1 MKLEGRLRDLAAAEV
16 LQLLAGS
23 RKSGTLT
30 VRAPLEGRVGWIRLH
45 TGRIVGAGQQPL
57 DSALGTAP
65 PDPGGPL
72 HGADVPT
79 ERLAL
84 LEATLT
90 VLQWREGTFTFDQ
103 RADGAEAPPGPHL
116 AVETVVMEAAM
127 RADAWARIADLVP
140 HARVVPTFGAVEPQ
154 QLPLLHL
161 AAHEWEL
168 LTRIDGQRDVQ
179 RLAELLGRDVVQVA
193 TLVHR
198 LIGTGLLALHDPGQ
212 AVRVHPTPPAVPAV
226 PDDAPSAP
234 EPSDLWIPG
243 RNDGYPADDLDGEE
257 DDSLFDPMRPIR
269 PAGTPGAVAS
279 GAVAPGAVA
288 SGRAEPSLPLEA
300 GATAPVVT
308 NVAGEAARR
317 CAAGDA
323 AARRGDLV
331 GALASWTAAV
341 REPQALPVAEAD
353 RVREAIAL
361 AARLHA
367 LLHPEHPIEERTGAC
382 PSWITPHG

>member
-1 MKLEGRLRDLAAAEV
+1 MKLEGRLRDLASAEV

-57 DSALGTAP
+57 DTALGTPA
-65 PDPGGPL
+65 PDPGGSL
-72 HGADVPT
+72 HAASVPT

-84 LEATLT
+84 LEETLA

-140 HARVVPTFGAVEPQ
+140 HARVIPTFDAVEPRR
-154 QLPLLHL
+154 LPLLHL
-161 AAHEWEL
+161 AAPEWEL

-179 RLAELLGRDVVQVA
+179 RLAELLGRDVVEVA

-198 LIGTGLLALHDPGQ
+198 LIGTGLLALHDPGHT
-212 AVRVHPTPPAVPAV
+212 VRVHPTPPAVPAV

-243 RNDGYPADDLDGEE
+243 RADGYPADDLGGEE

-269 PAGTPGAVAS
+269 PSGTPGGVS
-279 GAVAPGAVA
+279 PGAVA

-308 NVAGEAARR
+308 DVAGEAARR

-341 REPQALPVAEAD
+341 REPKALPVAEAD
-353 RVREAIAL
+353 RIREAIAL